1 VFGELTLPRS
11 LWYRVRWSLG
21 FMSFGNLLAGPR
33 PRRVREVLADAY
45 ARESRLARQLR
56 THAERLGRY
65 PDKRTQLLELAAHAD
80 GYARRLA
87 GALDGLGG
95 AVPAPV
101 SRPREGRTNWE
112 RLRIDLD
119 DASAAVEAYMDD
131 AYAVE
136 TGHPEIAALLLDIR
150 EQRAADRETLAWLF
164 ARSDRTTL
172 DRPDEADDS
181 ASDGEPPE
189 VPETSYTASFYQASP
204 E

>member
-1 VFGELTLPRS
+1 MERLGIMS
-11 LWYRVRWSLG
+11 L
-21 FMSFGNLLAGPR
+21 GNLLGGPR

-56 THAERLGRY
+56 MHAEHFGRY
-65 PDKRTQLLELAAHAD
+65 PDKRAQLLDLAARAD

-87 GALDGLGG
+87 RALDSLGA

-101 SRPREGRTNWE
+101 SRPREGETNWE

-136 TGHPEIAALLLDIR
+136 AGRPEIAALLLEIR
-150 EQRAADRETLAWLF
+150 EQRATDRETLAWLF
-164 ARSDRTTL
+164 ARSDRAAL
-172 DRPDEADDS
+172 DRPDEADG
-181 ASDGEPPE
+181 AAVDGEPPE